1 MWFLLF
7 ILIDNNDEVI
17 GGAIGGVLGGLLVVV
32 AIFVLIIISI
42 RKR

>member
-17 GGAIGGVLGGLLVVV
+17 GGAIGGLLGGLLVVV

>member
-1 MWFLLF
+1 MWLILF
-7 ILIDNNDEVI
+7 ILIDNNNEVI